1 MKKLI
6 VALVLAVSV
15 SACAGRVS
23 EVYVS
28 GDSAVAAKLLEF
40 KAQKDSRCDAGSIPA
55 SSCVA
60 IAKAFVPFMDSYL
73 AVNKLVSAE
82 APLEQVDAA
91 LAEFRAASTELQ
103 DVVRSVQG
111 DARKILQDILVELL
125 NRVPRR

>member
-6 VALVLAVSV
+6 AVILLTATVAG
-15 SACAGRVS
+15 CAGRVS
-23 EVYVS
+23 EVYVT

-40 KAQKDSRCDAGSIPA
+40 KAQKDARCDAGTIPA

-82 APLEQVDAA
+82 APLNQVDEA
-91 LAEFRAASTELQ
+91 LAAFRAAKVELQ
-103 DVVRSVQG
+103 DAVNAIQG
-111 DARKILQDILVELL
+111 DSRKILQDILAELVK
-125 NRVPRR
+125 RIPSR